1 MELLAKSEYALLALL
16 ELAAYYTSG
25 EPLQIRQI
33 AALHAIP
40 NRYLEQQMAILKRG
54 GLVKSIRGAK
64 GGYVLARQPWKITI
78 LDALNCLEGLEPN
91 GPVKRNMP
99 DTPESQVIQD
109 IWQEARDAAHSALQR
124 YTLQDLYERRKAK
137 QQEGMMF
144 YI

>member
-33 AALHAIP
+33 AALQAIP

-64 GGYVLARQPWKITI
+64 GGYVLAREPWKITM

-91 GPVKRNMP
+91 VSVKRDMP
-99 DTPESQVIQD
+99 DKPENQAIQD
-109 IWQEARDAAHSALQR
+109 IWQEVHDTARSALKR

>member
-16 ELAAYYTSG
+16 ELAAYYSRG

-33 AALHAIP
+33 ATLQAIP
-40 NRYLEQQMAILKRG
+40 NRYLEQQMAVLKRG

-64 GGYVLARQPWKITI
+64 GGYVLAREPWKITI
-78 LDALNCLEGLEPN
+78 LDALNCLEGLEPSVS
-91 GPVKRNMP
+91 VKRDMP
-99 DTPESQVIQD
+99 DKPEHQAIQD
-109 IWQEARDAAHSALQR
+109 IWQEARNAARSALQR

>member
-1 MELLAKSEYALLALL
+1 MELLAKSQYALFALL
-16 ELAAYYTSG
+16 ELAADYSSG

-91 GPVKRNMP
+91 VPVKRNMP
-99 DTPESQVIQD
+99 DKPDSQVIQD
-109 IWQEARDAAHSALQR
+109 IWQEARDVAHSALQR